1 MFTGL
6 TYFAVM
12 TFACVVMVMGL
23 WKTYVKFGEPGW
35 KCLIPYYNNY
45 VLAKAATN
53 DKRLQIL
60 SIVGPVAM
68 TVGMI
73 GCMGSLIGAIMT
85 AFGSES
91 ASSALSGVGV
101 MGIMG
106 DLLMGVCIL
115 GVALNIL
122 VDVMVSFKLARSFD
136 QSPAMGI
143 ALIVC
148 APLAYLALGFDE
160 NVEYYGAED

>member
-6 TYFAVM
+6 AYFAVTM
-12 TFACVVMVMGL
+12 FACVVMVMGL

-60 SIVGPVAM
+60 SIVGPAAV
-68 TVGMI
+68 TVGVI
-73 GCMGSLIGAIMT
+73 GCLGSIVGSIANVVGSGSVPSTSSVMGVL
-85 AFGSES
+85 
-91 ASSALSGVGV
+91 GVG
-101 MGIMG
+101 
-106 DLLMGVCIL
+106 DFLMAICVL
-115 GVALNIL
+115 GFALTIL
-122 VDVMVSFKLARSFD
+122 VDVMVSFKLARAFD